1 MFGIVTAEINI
12 AYQYSDMNL
21 WAALSEGGGHMRPP
35 GRQLPIYDVYCRTG
49 RIGYMGAYILMIMDG
64 WLIEYF
70 ISSSRRKSTGQY
82 SSDTRSTNR
91 I

>member
-1 MFGIVTAEINI
+1 MSKSVKRHSHYTYVCIWYIVLYCT
-12 AYQYSDMNL
+12 
-21 WAALSEGGGHMRPP
+21 
-35 GRQLPIYDVYCRTG
+35 VYCRTG